1 MKTTH
6 GTIIIA
12 GLAALAACGSS
23 PKDTPPAPPPKLTI
37 SASGVAPKSVF
48 TGSAGSVE
56 VTNADAAA
64 HQLVSGVADPKCPS
78 TAALAANQSGVL
90 RFTTGPI
97 TCDYQD
103 AAAPS
108 DVNFHAQ
115 VNVAAPGTPGY

>member
-1 MKTTH
+1 MKTSH

-23 PKDTPPAPPPKLTI
+23 PKDTPPFTPPKLTI
-37 SASGVAPKSVF
+37 SAAGVSPKSVF

-56 VTNADAAA
+56 VTNADTVT
-64 HQLVSGVADPKCPS
+64 HQLVSAVADPNCPA
-78 TAALAANQSGVL
+78 TAALAASQSAVL
-90 RFTTGPI
+90 RFRPGPI